1 LGLGR
6 VKTALRDVDP
16 GSQEAGQVQ
25 VAIAAIRGLIRT
37 MFITRVSPE
46 RDGHLGGYFWE
57 RFGDEV
63 CAPMRAFIAPNGCS
77 LSRPGEW
84 LVGLHQGVAA
94 QPQAALMLPSG
105 NPPFWPGRAL
115 RVLHDKT
122 PC

>member
-37 MFITRVSPE
+37 MFITRISP
-46 RDGHLGGYFWE
+46 E